1 MKKSDLSFQ
10 HYYSYINTFVIF
22 YCSNTGL
29 SSITCGWSHS
39 DTLHSVKSI
48 WA

>member
-22 YCSNTGL
+22 YYSNTGS
-29 SSITCGWSHS
+29 SSITYG
-39 DTLHSVKSI
+39 
-48 WA
+48 